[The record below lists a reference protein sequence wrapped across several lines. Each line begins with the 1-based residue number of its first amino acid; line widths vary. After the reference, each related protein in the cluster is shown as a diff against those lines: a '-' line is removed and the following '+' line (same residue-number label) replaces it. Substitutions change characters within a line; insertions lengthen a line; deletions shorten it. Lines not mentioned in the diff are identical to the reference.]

1 MCTDMLTHENHAH
14 LCAHND
20 LHQVQ
25 NACTPMKIVSHN
37 TAPNCPL
44 TLQKRAGAMHTSA
57 FIHSYLQHTSTMHKY
72 TTSRGE

>member
-1 MCTDMLTHENHAH
+1 
-14 LCAHND
+14 
-20 LHQVQ
+20 
-25 NACTPMKIVSHN
+25 MKIVSHN